1 MIIIITGVAGSG
13 KTTIGTLLASQLNWP
28 FFDADEFHP
37 PANIEKMS
45 QSIPLT
51 DDDRWPWLD
60 AIRTKAQSLTAQN
73 QSGVFTCSAL
83 KHVYRKRLRHD
94 GVAMN
99 FVYLKGNYKLIEE
112 RMKQRQHFMKPGMLA
127 SQFETL
133 EEPHDA
139 LVIDISQ
146 SPEECV
152 TEIRQRLS
160 I

>member
-13 KTTIGTLLASQLNWP
+13 KTTIGRLLASQLGWP

-45 QSIPLT
+45 HGTPLT
-51 DDDRWPWLD
+51 DEDRWPWLD
-60 AIRTKAQSLTAQN
+60 AIRNKAQALTAEDQA
-73 QSGVFTCSAL
+73 GVFTCSAL
-83 KHVYRKRLRHD
+83 KHIYRSRLRQG
-94 GVAMN
+94 GVPIN
-99 FVYLKGNYKLIEE
+99 FVFLKGSYALIED
-112 RMKQRQHFMKPGMLA
+112 RMKQRRHFMKPGMLV

-146 SPEECV
+146 SPEACV
-152 TEIRQRLS
+152 AQICERLGL
-160 I
+160 

>member
-37 PANIEKMS
+37 QSNIDKMS
-45 QSIPLT
+45 QGIPLT

-60 AIRTKAQSLTAQN
+60 AIRIKAQSLTDQN

-83 KHVYRKRLRHD
+83 KHIYRKRLRQD
-94 GVAMN
+94 GVTMN
-99 FVYLKGNYKLIEE
+99 FVYLKGNYALIEE

-152 TEIRQRLS
+152 AEIRERLS